1 MITGTKTDYKGWL
14 TNYRY
19 EVDSSSD
26 IIICKDYLGA
36 NVRMGKIEL
45 WNLPAKPVYIGITSR
60 TSLNNVVFML
70 EINGDRL
77 YEFYTFSGTSSGRWM
92 EFRFSHNQSL
102 MSFTKELIRIP
113 VAHTGNQYLAQV
125 FCQP

>member
-1 MITGTKTDYKGWL
+1 MIVY
-14 TNYRY
+14 
-19 EVDSSSD
+19 
-26 IIICKDYLGA
+26 KDYLGA
-36 NVRMGKIEL
+36 NVRMSTIEL

-60 TSLNNVVFML
+60 TSLNNAVFMS
-70 EINGDRL
+70 EINDDRV
-77 YEFYTFSGTSSGRWM
+77 YEFYTFNGAGSGKWM
-92 EFRFSHNQSL
+92 EFTFSLNKSI